1 MSRRINRIGIASI
14 LITSLAYGSSYAED
28 RERLMPTTAVSKVSV
43 SKRQDGLALY
53 LTVKNDS
60 TMVVT
65 NVEFTCVVRDLKK
78 PRPAKASNG
87 QDWCTGD
94 DVVMAGSTP
103 MMIKKCA
110 FDSSLKYQ
118 SAEAISPGKSKDFYF
133 EMGRDWPKIYQ
144 CVASEVRGREA
155 KFWER

>member
-1 MSRRINRIGIASI
+1 MNRRTMGAAIAAI
-14 LITSLAYGSSYAED
+14 LITSLACGSAYADD
-28 RERLMPTTAVSKVSV
+28 RERLMPTTVASKVSV

-60 TMVVT
+60 AMVVT
-65 NVEFTCVVRDLKK
+65 NVEFTCVVRDLTK

-94 DVVMAGSTP
+94 DVVMAGGSA

-110 FDSSLKYQ
+110 FDSPLKYQ
-118 SAEAISPGKSKDFYF
+118 ASEAISPGKSKDFYY
-133 EMGRDWPKIYQ
+133 EMGRDWPQIYQ
-144 CVASEVRGREA
+144 CLASEVRGREA